1 MVAGLG
7 LVALWAVIEAVKWV
21 LGHWWVII
29 VAITATGVAAAATQL
44 PRLHR
49 IQTAGAAYPRLGI
62 ADADAASALQFEAM
76 VSALLRR
83 DGFAAR
89 LVGGGNDMAVDVIG
103 TSADG
108 NCVVAVQCKHTATG
122 RKVAVPVLYQI
133 FGTAAACYSASHQ
146 IVVTNG
152 GFTAPARAWG
162 RDPSHRVHLVDRALL
177 AQWLAG
183 RSILE
188 LIA

>member
-1 MVAGLG
+1 MVG
-7 LVALWAVIEAVKWV
+7 
-21 LGHWWVII
+21 
-29 VAITATGVAAAATQL
+29 
-44 PRLHR
+44 
-49 IQTAGAAYPRLGI
+49 
-62 ADADAASALQFEAM
+62 
-76 VSALLRR
+76 ALLRR

-103 TSADG
+103 TRADSG
-108 NCVVAVQCKHTATG
+108 CVLAVQCKHTATG

-152 GFTAPARAWG
+152 GFTASALAWG

-188 LIA
+188 LIAEPALTP